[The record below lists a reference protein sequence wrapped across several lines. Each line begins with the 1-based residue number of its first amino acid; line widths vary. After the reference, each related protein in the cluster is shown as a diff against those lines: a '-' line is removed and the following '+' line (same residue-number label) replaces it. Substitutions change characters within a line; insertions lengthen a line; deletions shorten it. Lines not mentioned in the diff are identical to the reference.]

1 MALPT
6 SGTITAAMINTE
18 LGRAANAAFN
28 LNDSAVRA
36 LAGRPSGAISFS
48 DFYGKAAETVLYAP
62 SNSFAT
68 NIADIFNNAEAGLWA
83 STTKKKR
90 LIVNQAVGPLVINSA
105 FGAGLTIEVTSAGSI
120 NGFGGA
126 ANSGVGGNALNITT
140 ATGITLINNGVI
152 RGGGGGGGKGGN
164 GGTGTFNISE
174 RVPPSGDYPYGT
186 AAGQAM
192 WTVLSSSE
200 LRWDGAL
207 LAGSFGTG
215 VTQIT
220 VGEWT
225 YHRSTLVATLPPGTL
240 PNQPFPAFRYAV
252 FRTRTITTTS
262 SGGAGG
268 NGGRGQGWD
277 GAAAAGANGAAG
289 GTNAGAGGKGGNGG
303 AYGNAG
309 ATGAT
314 GASGN
319 AGAGAAGTAGGAAG
333 KAINGYNRVSYSGSG
348 SLLGG
353 TANT

>member
-18 LGRAANAAFN
+18 LGRAAHAAFN

-68 NIADIFNNAEAGLWA
+68 NIADIFNNAESGLWTA
-83 STTKKKR
+83 AKKKR
-90 LIVNQAVGPLVINSA
+90 LIVNQAVGPLIINSA
-105 FGAGLTIEVTSAGSI
+105 YGGALTIEVTSAGSI

-152 RGGGGGGGKGGN
+152 RGGGGGGGKGGTGGGGYVRTDQQN
-164 GGTGTFNISE
+164 GWQQGYNEWYNTFSPNRIYIVWNGTYIL
-174 RVPPSGDYPYGT
+174 DT
-186 AAGQAM
+186 AFRPNYEFAPKEYKH
-192 WTVLSSSE
+192 T
-200 LRWDGAL
+200 DG
-207 LAGSFGTG
+207 
-215 VTQIT
+215 
-220 VGEWT
+220 WT
-225 YHRSTLVATLPPGTL
+225 YYAYAWNGQGTR
-240 PNQPFPAFRYAV
+240 AAIGRYYD
-252 FRTRTITTTS
+252 TNTN
-262 SGGAGG
+262 GGAGG

-277 GAAAAGANGAAG
+277 GVAAAGANGAAG

-303 AYGNAG
+303 AYGSAG

-319 AGAGAAGTAGGAAG
+319 RTAGTAGTAGGAAG
-333 KAINGYNRVSYSGSG
+333 KSINGYNRVSYSGSG
-348 SLLGG
+348 SLGG
-353 TANT
+353 PTANT